1 MSFLSKL
8 FGNAVEK
15 AANEVL
21 KGVTNNNKPS
31 NSQTQP
37 QTQTYTQPQAAP
49 EKVPVGPSG
58 DSWGPVMPAEENQ
71 YNFNGTYV
79 QYFEGIFN
87 SEFPSYSISKT
98 QDAKATVFT
107 FSGVSGTA
115 LVVELLPENSGRFRL
130 RKECEAN
137 GIPYLRFYY
146 NHDGWWNTR
155 SYVIRRTRAAIK

>member
-1 MSFLSKL
+1 MGLLSKL
-8 FGNAVEK
+8 LGSAVEK
-15 AANEVL
+15 AANDML
-21 KGVTNNNKPS
+21 KGVTNNNKPA
-31 NSQTQP
+31 QP
-37 QTQTYTQPQAAP
+37 QAQPQSYSAPQAAP
-49 EKVPVGPSG
+49 AQEATGPSG

-87 SEFPSYSISKT
+87 SEFPLYSISKT